1 MKRLLFNIFLLFF
14 TLTAVNVPALPID
27 GNDPL
32 PDLPN
37 NQNRPGKDEPPDED
51 PVDLRCAQYATGMVS
66 ASLNNIKLDQSALQ
80 SVTVSWSANLPE
92 EYCDGA
98 YLTLGDKPVAAEGE
112 MTIKPM
118 YSRYFPLVLNGT
130 KQLANTL
137 IAVELPETIYING
150 STVDWKFLLRQALR
164 NEEDFLRPPNTP
176 PKRRTVILSPDIDM
190 DMTGHDNITIAGN
203 VTLTSAAPQSKTLPT
218 KPIKDFEQLS
228 SLQRSGASGALSSL
242 ISTAPIERINQLPD
256 ITYWPTARDARHPGP
271 RLFTRTQTKKT
282 VPFFVNSCGHDGE
295 GDNVHI
301 SGFRL
306 IGPDVNKPVGSDALN
321 EGIRINGCKN
331 IEIANMELAGWSRN
345 AIDVRDK
352 LDITHPGRLFEPSQ
366 VYIHDNFF
374 HHNQQKNGGDGY
386 GVVTG
391 DGAYALIERNVFDFN
406 RHAIAADGKD
416 GTGYTARYNLVLKGG
431 GYHHNI
437 VTWHTHQFD
446 VHGTDNCGIGDIF
459 SDSLWNCG
467 QAGEKIE
474 INHNAFQYTAGY
486 AIKVRG
492 IPEIKAIITQNVFA
506 HSSEGD
512 AVQEWGGSI
521 YKDFNN
527 TDSFNN
533 QFGIQTAKK
542 YGVCDFD
549 GDKKDDFFLAT
560 GASWWMMSGAKQHW
574 VFLNDSTER
583 LEQLGLGDFDGDRRC
598 DVFSVHGNDF
608 GIYKS
613 GTGAWK
619 SLGTYNVPMNQL
631 RFADFN
637 GDGVQDIFRRTPDN
651 QWWIVSPGYYG
662 WEHLG
667 GSSQPLDTLRFG
679 DFNADRI
686 ADIIVENDKWLV
698 SWSGRFKWE
707 PLNEHVSTSLKNLLI
722 ADLDGNGIDDIIRYS
737 TNGNVKGKWEVS
749 WNGKSNWLTLA
760 TLTWPGNAL
769 IPWSSTVEGY
779 VGHFTGTAARNLISV
794 DYTRLG
800 KIWSPSDL
808 PGFVVYGR
816 YAY

>member
-190 DMTGHDNITIAGN
+190 DMTGHDNITIGGN

-242 ISTAPIERINQLPD
+242 ISTAPIETINQLPD